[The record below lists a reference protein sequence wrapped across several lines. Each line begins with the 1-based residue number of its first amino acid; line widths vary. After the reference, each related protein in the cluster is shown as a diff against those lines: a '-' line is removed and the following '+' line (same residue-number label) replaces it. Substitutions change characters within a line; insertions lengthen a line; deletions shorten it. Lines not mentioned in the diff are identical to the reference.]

1 MRIAV
6 IGARLSGSYAS
17 LLLSAQGHEVLLID
31 HTTDREKPCGG
42 GVTSKALRTMPWFN
56 DNPLPHNT
64 IDTVRLTTLFG
75 YSGKLKLRNP
85 IHIFSRAT
93 LDAALR
99 AAAMAAGAR
108 FIQDRAVRFEPAGQG
123 WAVHTRGGAY
133 EVDYLVG
140 ADGATSSVR
149 SALTGRYA
157 AEDLSLALGYYLPG
171 MFHPNAVL
179 AHFQEIGF
187 FGYLWSF
194 PRLDHSSVGIL
205 RWLPE
210 ANAAELRR
218 RVLEF
223 ISSRYPE
230 AGEDKKFYA
239 ARIPCLSRRRLL
251 DQRVCGR
258 NWALLGDAA
267 GFADAI
273 TAEGIHYALRSA
285 ELLAGVFR
293 RGRPGDFEQEWRAD
307 FGGDL
312 ERAAAWRDR
321 FYAGTFLFRTF
332 IHRAVQIAR
341 LSPTAQRMTDA
352 LISGKSTYLELRRQL
367 IVRSPRILVE
377 ALCNTS
383 FRAQFAAKDSAD
395 AVPLL

>member
-1 MRIAV
+1 MKVAV
-6 IGARLSGSYAS
+6 IGARLAGCYAS
-17 LLLSAQGHEVLLID
+17 LLLSAQGHEVLLFD

-42 GVTSKALRTMPWFN
+42 GVTSKALRTMPWFME
-56 DNPLPHNT
+56 NPLPHNT
-64 IDTVRLTTLFG
+64 IDTVRMTTLFG

-85 IHIFSRAT
+85 IHIFSRST

-99 AAAMAAGAR
+99 AAAVAGGTR
-108 FIQDRAVRFEPAGQG
+108 FIPERAVRFEHSGQG
-123 WAVHTRGGAY
+123 WAIHTRSGAH

-149 SALTGRYA
+149 AALAGKYA
-157 AEDLSLALGYYLPG
+157 SEDLSLALGYYLPG
-171 MFHPNAVL
+171 EYHPNAVL

-218 RVLEF
+218 RVLAF
-223 ISSRYPE
+223 ISARYPE
-230 AGEDKKFYA
+230 AGEDKQFYA

-251 DQRVCGR
+251 EQRVCGP

-267 GFADAI
+267 GFTDAI

-285 ELLAGVFR
+285 ELLASVFR
-293 RGRPGDFEQEWRAD
+293 RGHPEEYESEWRSD

-332 IHRAVQIAR
+332 IHRAVQVAR
-341 LSPTAQRMTDA
+341 LSPTAQLLTDA
-352 LISGKSTYLELRRQL
+352 LIAGRSTYMEMHRQL
-367 IVRSPRILVE
+367 ILRSPRILVE

-383 FRAQFAAKDSAD
+383 FGSRFGGKEL
-395 AVPLL
+395 PLASER